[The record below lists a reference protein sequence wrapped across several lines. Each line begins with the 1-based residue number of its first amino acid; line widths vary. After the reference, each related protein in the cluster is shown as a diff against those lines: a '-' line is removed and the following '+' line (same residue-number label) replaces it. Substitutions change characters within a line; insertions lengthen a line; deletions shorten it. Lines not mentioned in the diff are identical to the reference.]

1 MLVYL
6 RILYRS
12 AYTLYAFSYKSSIT
26 TFCMLSGNTPSF
38 RNHYITVFM
47 LSENTYPTKVV
58 DSMFVTCSISHVP
71 RR

>member
-1 MLVYL
+1 
-6 RILYRS
+6 
-12 AYTLYAFSYKSSIT
+12 
-26 TFCMLSGNTPSF
+26 
-38 RNHYITVFM
+38 M